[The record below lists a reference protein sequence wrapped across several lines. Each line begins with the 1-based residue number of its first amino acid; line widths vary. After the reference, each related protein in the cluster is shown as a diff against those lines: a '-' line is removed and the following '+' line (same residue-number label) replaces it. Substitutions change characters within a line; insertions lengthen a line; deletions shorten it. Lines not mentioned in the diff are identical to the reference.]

1 MITIIIIAAAAI
13 LLAAVILLIGYAA
26 FRKAMRRWDGEMT
39 VDDYLHKPNKF
50 WRTHAYVLYDS
61 MEACKDLGYT
71 DHWTTSFDGL
81 KLYARYYDCGRKD
94 KVIILFHGY
103 RSMSRVD
110 FGLVIKVY
118 MDDGYNV
125 LLVDQ
130 RAHGKSEGKYIG
142 FGALER
148 YDVPVWV
155 DYVDKHFSP
164 EHIVLDGISMGAATV
179 LMASCMQLNDKVRC
193 IIADSA
199 FSSPREIIATV
210 AKKTY
215 HVPEHPAVDL
225 IGFFAKHL
233 AKCEFNLSSA
243 ECVKKSRLPIMFVH
257 GREDSFVP
265 CGMTKRAYEAC
276 STEKFIEIVENA
288 DHGMSYIVAPDRIKR
303 ALRAFL
309 NKYVK

>member
-1 MITIIIIAAAAI
+1 MKTIIIIAAAAI

-26 FRKAMRRWDGEMT
+26 FCKAMRRWGGEMT

-50 WRTHAYVLYDS
+50 WRTHAYVLHDS
-61 MEACKDLGYT
+61 MEACKNIEYT

-81 KLYARYYDCGRKD
+81 KLYARYYECGKKD

-110 FGLVIKVY
+110 FGSVIQVY
-118 MDDGYNV
+118 LDEGYNV
-125 LLVDQ
+125 LLIDQ

-155 DYVDKHFSP
+155 DYVDDHFSP
-164 EHIVLDGISMGAATV
+164 DHIVLDGISMGAATV
-179 LMASCMQLNDKVRC
+179 LMASCLPLNDKVRC

-199 FSSPREIIATV
+199 FSSPREIIANV
-210 AKKTY
+210 ARKTY

-225 IGFFAKHL
+225 IGWYAKIL
-233 AKCEFNLSSA
+233 AKYDINLSSA
-243 ECVKKSRLPIMFVH
+243 ECVKDSRLPIMFVH
-257 GREDSFVP
+257 GKADSFVP
-265 CGMTKRAYEAC
+265 CCMTERAYEMCA
-276 STEKFIEIVENA
+276 SEKYIEIVEGA
-288 DHGMSYIVAPDRIKR
+288 DHGMSYIKEPMRIKE
-303 ALRAFL
+303 ALNAFL